1 MFNIQSIRRSYFAQM
16 VKEWHSHSAGLVIV
30 IILLKPDL
38 GNLGFGNKYKEFQVT
53 TNASAV
59 LEKSLNQKH
68 PVFLEFYAEW

>member
-1 MFNIQSIRRSYFAQM
+1 MPKWLKSGILI
-16 VKEWHSHSAGLVIV
+16 VLGLVIV